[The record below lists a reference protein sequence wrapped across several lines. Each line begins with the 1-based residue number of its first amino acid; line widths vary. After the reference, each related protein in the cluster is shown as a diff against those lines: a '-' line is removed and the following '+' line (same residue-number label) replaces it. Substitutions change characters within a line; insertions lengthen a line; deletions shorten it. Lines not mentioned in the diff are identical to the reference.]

1 MSDILNKLFRRPIWP
16 GTASE
21 WAAPPAEQ
29 LDSDDENLLEYL
41 RIDRKPILSCRACG
55 KPAQLELTTD
65 ESERTEYLCYEDL
78 GSFLEVFTNPGIR
91 EWTIVRLP

>member
-1 MSDILNKLFRRPIWP
+1 MSDIFNKLFRRPIWP

-29 LDSDDENLLEYL
+29 LDSGDENLLEYL

-55 KPAQLELTTD
+55 KPAQVELSNGTSD
-65 ESERTEYLCYEDL
+65 RVEYLCYDCL
-78 GSFLEVFTNPGIR
+78 GSFLDLFANPQVG